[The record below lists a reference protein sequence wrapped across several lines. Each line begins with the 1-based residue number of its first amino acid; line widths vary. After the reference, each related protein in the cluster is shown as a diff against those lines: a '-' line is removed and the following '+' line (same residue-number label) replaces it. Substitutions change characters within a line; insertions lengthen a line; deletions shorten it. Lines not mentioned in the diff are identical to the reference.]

1 MKTSEMF
8 CVLALI
14 LALAACSGS
23 KDEKKPETVKFAPSG
38 DSVDLGPAKDQDKAK
53 MPENVRKLIERENAL
68 TAKRKANPNAS
79 DKELYGSDAA
89 RPAAPKW

>member
-1 MKTSEMF
+1 MKTSGMI

-23 KDEKKPETVKFAPSG
+23 KDEKKPDAVKFAPAS
-38 DSVDLGPAKDQDKAK
+38 DSVDLGPAKDQGKAK
-53 MPENVRKLIERENAL
+53 LPEAARKFQERSEAWA
-68 TAKRKANPNAS
+68 AKAKANPNAS
-79 DKELYGSDAA
+79 DKEIFGSDAA